1 MAKIRTTH
9 PVLASLLPQL
19 FFKKI
24 SHLQIQNLIVFC
36 MEVAGT
42 IAFVG
47 IRRGMDIFGIC
58 VLGVVASVGGGMT
71 RDIILGNVPGALIDP
86 IYVVVALFTTL
97 TVFYCKRTLP
107 RGRLGIFYERAM
119 LVMDSIG
126 LGIFTVVGVTT
137 GIRYGYLDN
146 TFLLTFL
153 GTLTGVGG
161 GLLRDMMAGVP
172 PYIFVKHIYACA
184 SVAGAIS
191 CIYIYREFHAE
202 KPNEKWCTDF
212 NLYFDGRRKK
222 ALFSQALSF
231 CQQDQDPE
239 SLFILYI
246 LLRSLLHFLIVK
258 LILYLNYPIF

>member
-1 MAKIRTTH
+1 MD
-9 PVLASLLPQL
+9 
-19 FFKKI
+19 
-24 SHLQIQNLIVFC
+24 IQSLIVFC

-42 IAFVG
+42 IAFAASGAMVG
-47 IRRGMDIFGIC
+47 IHRGMDIFGIC
-58 VLGVVASVGGGMT
+58 VLGVVTSVGGGMT

-86 IYVVVALFTTL
+86 VYVVVALFTTL
-97 TVFYCKRTLP
+97 MVFSVFYFKRTLP

-191 CIYIYREFHAE
+191 CIYIYRELGIRSTMTSKKPVYKKGDCYKKFENHLNREFHAE
-202 KPNEKWCTDF
+202 KPNEKWCMNFT
-212 NLYFDGRRKK
+212 
-222 ALFSQALSF
+222 
-231 CQQDQDPE
+231 
-239 SLFILYI
+239 YI
-246 LLRSLLHFLIVK
+246 LMEESVITAAS
-258 LILYLNYPIF
+258 

>member
-1 MAKIRTTH
+1 MD
-9 PVLASLLPQL
+9 
-19 FFKKI
+19 
-24 SHLQIQNLIVFC
+24 IQSLIVFC

-42 IAFVG
+42 IAFAASGAMVG

-58 VLGVVASVGGGMT
+58 VLGVVTSVGGGMT

-86 IYVVVALFTTL
+86 VYVVVALFTTL
-97 TVFYCKRTLP
+97 MVFSVFYFKRTLP

-172 PYIFVKHIYACA
+172 PYIFVRHIYACA

-191 CIYIYREFHAE
+191 CVYIYREFGQIPAMVI
-202 KPNEKWCTDF
+202 
-212 NLYFDGRRKK
+212 
-222 ALFSQALSF
+222 A
-231 CQQDQDPE
+231 
-239 SLFILYI
+239 
-246 LLRSLLHFLIVK
+246 SLLVVLIRFLAAHYRWNLPRITLPSEK
-258 LILYLNYPIF
+258 

>member
-1 MAKIRTTH
+1 MD
-9 PVLASLLPQL
+9 
-19 FFKKI
+19 
-24 SHLQIQNLIVFC
+24 IQSLIVFC

-42 IAFVG
+42 IAFAASGAMVG
-47 IRRGMDIFGIC
+47 IHRGMDIFGIC
-58 VLGVVASVGGGMT
+58 VLGVVTSVGGGMT

-86 IYVVVALFTTL
+86 VYVVVALFTTL
-97 TVFYCKRTLP
+97 MVFSVFYFKRTLP

-161 GLLRDMMAGVP
+161 LLRDMMAGVP

-191 CIYIYREFHAE
+191 CVYIYREFGQIPAMVI
-202 KPNEKWCTDF
+202 
-212 NLYFDGRRKK
+212 
-222 ALFSQALSF
+222 A
-231 CQQDQDPE
+231 
-239 SLFILYI
+239 
-246 LLRSLLHFLIVK
+246 SLLVVLIRFLAAHYRWNLPRITLPSEK
-258 LILYLNYPIF
+258 

>member
-1 MAKIRTTH
+1 MD
-9 PVLASLLPQL
+9 
-19 FFKKI
+19 
-24 SHLQIQNLIVFC
+24 IQSLIVFC

-42 IAFVG
+42 IAFAASGAMVG

-58 VLGVVASVGGGMT
+58 VLGVVTSVGGGMT

-86 IYVVVALFTTL
+86 VYVVVALFTAL
-97 TVFYCKRTLP
+97 LVFSVFYFKRTLP
-107 RGRLGIFYERAM
+107 QGRLGIFYERAM

-153 GTLTGVGG
+153 GTMTGVGG
-161 GLLRDMMAGVP
+161 GLLRDIMAGVP

-191 CIYIYREFHAE
+191 CVYIYREFGQIPAMVI
-202 KPNEKWCTDF
+202 
-212 NLYFDGRRKK
+212 
-222 ALFSQALSF
+222 A
-231 CQQDQDPE
+231 
-239 SLFILYI
+239 
-246 LLRSLLHFLIVK
+246 SLLVVLIRFLAAHYRWNLPRITLPSEK
-258 LILYLNYPIF
+258 

>member
-1 MAKIRTTH
+1 MD
-9 PVLASLLPQL
+9 
-19 FFKKI
+19 
-24 SHLQIQNLIVFC
+24 IQSLIVFC

-42 IAFVG
+42 IAFAASGAMVG

-58 VLGVVASVGGGMT
+58 VLGVVTSVGGGMT

-86 IYVVVALFTTL
+86 VYVVVALFTTL
-97 TVFYCKRTLP
+97 MVFSVFYFKRTLP

-161 GLLRDMMAGVP
+161 LLRDMMAGVP

-191 CIYIYREFHAE
+191 CVYIYREFGQIPAMVI
-202 KPNEKWCTDF
+202 
-212 NLYFDGRRKK
+212 
-222 ALFSQALSF
+222 A
-231 CQQDQDPE
+231 
-239 SLFILYI
+239 
-246 LLRSLLHFLIVK
+246 SLLVVLIRFLAAHYRWNLPRITLPPEK
-258 LILYLNYPIF
+258 